1 MLSKTGDVSRQY
13 IDGIRTK
20 FIKPISMFFVVN
32 LLYFLFPTADTFNS
46 QLTTQINYL
55 PHSGI
60 AKNIVEKR
68 LEKEK
73 ITLKEFE
80 VSYNDQSTD
89 MAKLLHI
96 VFVVLLAVPIMI
108 LNFSNERY
116 FIDHLTTSLEFN
128 SLTILIVLIAIPWSI
143 IWLDGILTSST
154 QMISSILNDRIYTFI
169 AASICGILFYF
180 IERRVYNQ
188 KILWAVIKSIV
199 LLPCTLF
206 VLQVYRALL
215 FFVTMWTL

>member
-1 MLSKTGDVSRQY
+1 MPFQFLKKKQDSFDFSMPRTCKSCHNNFAGKFCNVCGERILEPADKSFYSFLRSILGEFTFLDNKFFYTLSLMLSKTGDVSRQY

-73 ITLKEFE
+73 ITLKE
-80 VSYNDQSTD
+80 
-89 MAKLLHI
+89 
-96 VFVVLLAVPIMI
+96 
-108 LNFSNERY
+108 
-116 FIDHLTTSLEFN
+116 
-128 SLTILIVLIAIPWSI
+128 
-143 IWLDGILTSST
+143 
-154 QMISSILNDRIYTFI
+154 
-169 AASICGILFYF
+169 
-180 IERRVYNQ
+180 
-188 KILWAVIKSIV
+188 
-199 LLPCTLF
+199 
-206 VLQVYRALL
+206 
-215 FFVTMWTL
+215 